1 MWVWLTGNFI
11 TATPTR
17 RARAM
22 SIARMRATRAGMT
35 RQLVVHRGAKLLGT
49 RKTDVSVWN
58 PGRRETNSLS
68 PVSGQILRGRLFAQ
82 LRLLAIR
89 VNRYSIPRPTPSK
102 SCRLRRSTQH
112 LPEVYS
118 QGSGILGSFAVVD
131 SSAARPGRAALANSQ
146 TGQCLAG
153 SIAVTADWCF
163 RSYRAARG
171 SADRRSRPAH
181 S

>member
-1 MWVWLTGNFI
+1 MH
-11 TATPTR
+11 R
-17 RARAM
+17 
-22 SIARMRATRAGMT
+22 MT
-35 RQLVVHRGAKLLGT
+35 RVVDLSNSTSFEDATVMKFFQPST
-49 RKTDVSVWN
+49 RN
-58 PGRRETNSLS
+58 
-68 PVSGQILRGRLFAQ
+68 
-82 LRLLAIR
+82 LLAQGAAAGARHPIALSVVGTER
-89 VNRYSIPRPTPSK
+89 LSESG
-102 SCRLRRSTQH
+102 CRLRRSTQH

-131 SSAARPGRAALANSQ
+131 SSAARPGRAALGKSQ